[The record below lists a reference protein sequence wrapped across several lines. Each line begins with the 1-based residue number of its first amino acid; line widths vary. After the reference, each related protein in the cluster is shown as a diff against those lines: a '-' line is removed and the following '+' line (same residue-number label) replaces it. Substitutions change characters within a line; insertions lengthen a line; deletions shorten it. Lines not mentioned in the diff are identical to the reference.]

1 MFQDPDIKTYGF
13 RKIRTLNRVFQDPDV
28 QGPDFSASGMCV
40 RSAGAQLRHRSCR
53 CAVAAPLPLRR
64 RFWRADGFS
73 RSRLGFS
80 RSRLWRAPRAA
91 RGTHRRA
98 KRNGATAT
106 ARQRRNGNQ
115 IMLLAFGAASSSP
128 STPPPPSPPPA
139 IATAW
144 LQANQGC
151 RQTRRDPSISHAKV
165 LQANQ
170 DCRQIRGAQGSY
182 SLPSLQRILQGVQS
196 LPTRVRDGARD
207 GKQRRPVLQY
217 NNICLK
223 QDPSRSRYKKKNRR
237 KPKSGP

>member
-1 MFQDPDIKTYGF
+1 MDSGVRDPKKSLFYF
-13 RKIRTLNRVFQDPDV
+13 LALVSRPVPENKN
-28 QGPDFSASGMCV
+28 
-40 RSAGAQLRHRSCR
+40 
-53 CAVAAPLPLRR
+53 APLPLRR
-64 RFWRADGFS
+64 CLWRGY
-73 RSRLGFS
+73 GFS

-170 DCRQIRGAQGSY
+170 DCRQIRGAQGLQARSY
-182 SLPSLQRILQGVQS
+182 SLQSLQRILQGVQGF
-196 LPTRVRDGARD
+196 PTRVRDGART
-207 GKQRRPVLQY
+207 GKRRPVLQY

-223 QDPSRSRYKKKNRR
+223 QDPSRSRYKKIGETQDPAPQIVFSRSR
-237 KPKSGP
+237 FSRSGF

>member
-1 MFQDPDIKTYGF
+1 MVSPG
-13 RKIRTLNRVFQDPDV
+13 VEV
-28 QGPDFSASGMCV
+28 G
-40 RSAGAQLRHRSCR
+40 
-53 CAVAAPLPLRR
+53 
-64 RFWRADGFS
+64 
-73 RSRLGFS
+73 
-80 RSRLWRAPRAA
+80 RAPRAA

-144 LQANQGC
+144 LHANQGC

-182 SLPSLQRILQGVQS
+182 SLPSLQRIPQGVHGLS
-196 LPTRVRDGARD
+196 TKVRDGPP
-207 GKQRRPVLQY
+207 GSGMPRRTEKGVPFYIIIIYV
-217 NNICLK
+217 
-223 QDPSRSRYKKKNRR
+223 
-237 KPKSGP
+237 

>member
-115 IMLLAFGAASSSP
+115 TRP
-128 STPPPPSPPPA
+128 S
-139 IATAW
+139 
-144 LQANQGC
+144 NQGC

-170 DCRQIRGAQGSY
+170 DCRQITGPQGLQARSY
-182 SLPSLQRILQGVQS
+182 SLPSLQRILQGVHG
-196 LPTRVRDGARD
+196 LPTKVRDGPPGSGMARRT
-207 GKQRRPVLQY
+207 GKKGVLFY
-217 NNICLK
+217 NIII
-223 QDPSRSRYKKKNRR
+223 YV
-237 KPKSGP
+237 

>member
-1 MFQDPDIKTYGF
+1 MARP
-13 RKIRTLNRVFQDPDV
+13 
-28 QGPDFSASGMCV
+28 
-40 RSAGAQLRHRSCR
+40 
-53 CAVAAPLPLRR
+53 
-64 RFWRADGFS
+64 
-73 RSRLGFS
+73 
-80 RSRLWRAPRAA
+80 A

-182 SLPSLQRILQGVQS
+182 SLPSLQRILQGVQG
-196 LPTRVRDGARD
+196 LPTRVRDGART
-207 GKQRRPVLQY
+207 GTRRPVLQY

-223 QDPSRSRYKKKNRR
+223 QDPSRSRYKKIGENPNRDLEIVFSR
-237 KPKSGP
+237 SRN

>member
-1 MFQDPDIKTYGF
+1 M
-13 RKIRTLNRVFQDPDV
+13 FQDPDV

-170 DCRQIRGAQGSY
+170 DCRQIKGAQGLQARSY
-182 SLPSLQRILQGVQS
+182 SLPSLQRILLCLFQG
-196 LPTRVRDGARD
+196 
-207 GKQRRPVLQY
+207 GK
-217 NNICLK
+217 IF
-223 QDPSRSRYKKKNRR
+223 
-237 KPKSGP
+237 

>member
-1 MFQDPDIKTYGF
+1 MVSPGVDYRNIQVPDP
-13 RKIRTLNRVFQDPDV
+13 
-28 QGPDFSASGMCV
+28 
-40 RSAGAQLRHRSCR
+40 
-53 CAVAAPLPLRR
+53 APLPLRR
-64 RFWRADGFS
+64 CLWRGY
-73 RSRLGFS
+73 GFS

-98 KRNGATAT
+98 KRNGAT

-170 DCRQIRGAQGSY
+170 DCRQIRGAQGLQARSY
-182 SLPSLQRILQGVQS
+182 SLPSLQRILQGVQG
-196 LPTRVRDGARD
+196 LPTRVRDGART
-207 GKQRRPVLQY
+207 GKRRPVLQY

-223 QDPSRSRYKKKNRR
+223 QDPSRSRYKNVGETQDPAPENVFSRSRFSRSGFWR
-237 KPKSGP
+237 KMMAPGPAEGGGARVRKGWWC